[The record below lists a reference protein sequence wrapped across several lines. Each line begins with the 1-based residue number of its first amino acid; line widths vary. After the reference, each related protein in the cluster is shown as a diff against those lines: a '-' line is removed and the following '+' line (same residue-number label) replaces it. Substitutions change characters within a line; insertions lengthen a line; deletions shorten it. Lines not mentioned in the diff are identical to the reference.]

1 MSRCLR
7 RSTLVASA
15 LLAACAV
22 AAPVA
27 SSSPNAFVKWRFE
40 VDGQYILQRP
50 AVAPDGNVAV
60 ASSSGT
66 LYSLTPL
73 GALRWSVPA
82 VGGDGGPSIG
92 PDGTVYVGRRQPC
105 HRRRAG
111 RDDQVDLRRLR
122 AERDGGPDRRA
133 GREHLRRL
141 RHRGPWRRCPLT
153 RGPAPVEQP
162 RQSSLPRVRAARS
175 RDRLRLGEPV
185 RRVRRVR
192 GGPDEHALPADA
204 GRRAG
209 LGRAGSDL
217 QRRLH
222 ATPGPAR
229 DRPGRGPV
237 PHRPE
242 QPAGLVARPVQSG
255 LGLGGVDVHSR
266 SGERDVAARGWTG
279 RVGLP
284 PEASASSTP

>member
-40 VDGQYILQRP
+40 VEGQYILQRP

-60 ASSSGT
+60 AGSSGT

-92 PDGTVYVGRRQPC
+92 PDGTVYVGRMDRVTAVAPDGTVRWTFVEPGSGQGVI
-105 HRRRAG
+105 AG
-111 RDDQVDLRRLR
+111 PTV
-122 AERDGGPDRRA
+122 GPDGNIYVVSDIGGLGA
-133 GREHLRRL
+133 V
-141 RHRGPWRRCPLT
+141 CPLT

-209 LGRAGSDL
+209 LGRAGSDF

-222 ATPGPAR
+222 AAPGPAR
-229 DRPGRGPV
+229 DRAGRGLV

-255 LGLGGVDVHSR
+255 LRLGRVDVHPR
-266 SGERDVAARGWTG
+266 AGERHVAARGRT
-279 RVGLP
+279 
-284 PEASASSTP
+284 